1 MARTHTFRRAE
12 GFNKVLR
19 AIPKEADRE
28 VRAASARIAQGLASK
43 AEARARSL
51 GGVADLIAPTIRAG
65 RDRVP
70 LVRMGGSKRLPPRE
84 GRARTG
90 PNQTVGNLIWGNEW
104 GSRRFRQFPEPVKR
118 GRVLWSTLHDE
129 YDASMEE
136 WGDAVLAAI
145 DNAAQGVR

>member
-1 MARTHTFRRAE
+1 MGKTHTFLRAD

-28 VRAASARIAQGLASK
+28 VRAASGVIAQDLASK
-43 AEARARSL
+43 AQTRARSY
-51 GGVADLIAPTIRAG
+51 GDVASLVAPTIKAG

-70 LVRMGGSKRLPPRE
+70 LVRMGGTKRLPPRD
-84 GRARTG
+84 GRTRTG
-90 PNQTVGNLIWGNEW
+90 PNQTVGNLIWGAEW

-118 GRVLWSTLHDE
+118 GRMLWSTLHDE
-129 YDASMEE
+129 YEASMDA

-145 DNAAQGVR
+145 DHASKRAK